1 MKRKISLH
9 TFLMLLLTL
18 VLFAGCAS
26 STMIKSVPSGAD
38 VYINGDKVGKTPYL
52 YTDTRVVFSPMN
64 VDIVKEGYETL
75 YVTIR
80 RDEEFNVG
88 AFIGGFI
95 IPPLWLWTL
104 DYKPTRTFTLQP
116 MLNDFPEV
124 AVKEIKYNGTTKLEK
139 LRELK
144 QMLDEKLITV
154 KEYEKL
160 KAQILEEM

>member
-1 MKRKISLH
+1 MKRKFSPH
-9 TFLMLLLTL
+9 TFFMLLIVL

-38 VYINGDKVGKTPYL
+38 VLINGDKVGITPYL
-52 YTDTRVVFSPMN
+52 YTDTRVSFSPIN
-64 VDIVKEGYETL
+64 VEIVKEGYETL

-88 AFIGGFI
+88 TFIGGCF

-104 DYKPTRTFTLQP
+104 DYKPTRSYTLQP
-116 MLNDFPEV
+116 MLNVLSEDSV
-124 AVKEIKYNGTTKLEK
+124 QEIKFNGTTKLEK

-144 QMLDEKLITV
+144 QMLDEKLITE

-160 KAQILEEM
+160 KAKILEEM